1 MVLCLG
7 DTAFNQLRITGLGV
21 NNLALLGKELIT
33 RPYLT

>member
-7 DTAFNQLRITGLGV
+7 DTAFNQLRLLELGV

-33 RPYLT
+33 RPI

>member
-7 DTAFNQLRITGLGV
+7 DTAFNQFALLELGV

-33 RPYLT
+33 RLI